1 MSVMVKDR
9 HLAKSQ
15 FENTFEKF
23 YLDTTRILHG
33 TSKRR
38 QSSICEDLTYLI
50 NTMYDHIMVISEHR
64 FAKSSRARKL
74 RHDNVIAAL
83 QMIPQLE
90 KYTMVYSNVTCKPFA
105 KQCNW
110 VSTLNVEVKLLNGL
124 LDNESEK
131 IEYIVGVL
139 DWEKIKSFKVLS
151 NMSYLHRFV
160 HGKTVRAKGTL
171 QNGASP
177 HLQSLADDAFYSIMH
192 ANKYIPQTAEQR
204 DDRLKELSHALDCLR
219 EMERHTLSF
228 FNIMGYSDSVQK
240 DWTDS
245 LVLEL
250 RLLSGLI
257 ESDKT
262 RFKNLI

>member
-1 MSVMVKDR
+1 MVKDR

-124 LDNESEK
+124 LDMK
-131 IEYIVGVL
+131 
-139 DWEKIKSFKVLS
+139 DFKVPS

-177 HLQSLADDAFYSIMH
+177 HLQSLVDDAFYSIMH

-228 FNIMGYSDSVQK
+228 FNIMGYSDAVQK
-240 DWTDS
+240 DWTDA

-257 ESDKT
+257 ESDQT